1 MKRTLSDELLP
12 TPSQQPQSELTTA
25 TLPNTTAEQ
34 TRSEPTLLNRTAVN
48 PSIEMVTAVNQ
59 PPIQPSE
66 HSTPEKS
73 DRSSSASSSVSSA
86 TTDDEIT
93 LLQKAAWSGDAE
105 SQFRLGKCYISGKGV
120 EINNEY
126 ALMWFTKADLQ
137 NHKESE
143 IVMKAMYANG
153 VWVDSENNCDWV
165 RKAANQGHPQA
176 QYELAVNYENGY
188 GVAVDK
194 EKAFMWYLKA
204 ADQGNVNALIVLGRS
219 YTDGNGVKK
228 DEEKAFQAFLKAAE
242 KNDAIAQIT
251 VSEWYREGRGVVEN
265 LPLATFWHLRLLLNY
280 QNLAFDLIHDH
291 ESIKLIP
298 NVLLNHPELKQLE
311 LIRFSTEEC
320 FSDKNIEI
328 ITHFIRSNSKIQRLS
343 ISAALSERDDHAN
356 ALVQALKVNTK
367 LTQLD
372 INGLEIPNE
381 ISDQIEALLT
391 QNRDIAELHQY
402 VKKHPLIFTADIP
415 VDVVKILNK
424 QIIVSYLKSGQT
436 KEATKKA
443 IDEFLVIASTTALA
457 NDSKTT

>member
-153 VWVDSENNCDWV
+153 LLGENFPIRMVKFFRQICLKYFLLAEIV
-165 RKAANQGHPQA
+165 QG
-176 QYELAVNYENGY
+176 
-188 GVAVDK
+188 
-194 EKAFMWYLKA
+194 
-204 ADQGNVNALIVLGRS
+204 
-219 YTDGNGVKK
+219 
-228 DEEKAFQAFLKAAE
+228 
-242 KNDAIAQIT
+242 
-251 VSEWYREGRGVVEN
+251 
-265 LPLATFWHLRLLLNY
+265 
-280 QNLAFDLIHDH
+280 
-291 ESIKLIP
+291 
-298 NVLLNHPELKQLE
+298 
-311 LIRFSTEEC
+311 RFSL
-320 FSDKNIEI
+320 NI
-328 ITHFIRSNSKIQRLS
+328 LP
-343 ISAALSERDDHAN
+343 
-356 ALVQALKVNTK
+356 ALKV
-367 LTQLD
+367 LVCFGFQFFSREII
-372 INGLEIPNE
+372 INNRQYNYN
-381 ISDQIEALLT
+381 IS
-391 QNRDIAELHQY
+391 QY
-402 VKKHPLIFTADIP
+402 WCNGHLI
-415 VDVVKILNK
+415 
-424 QIIVSYLKSGQT
+424 QM
-436 KEATKKA
+436 
-443 IDEFLVIASTTALA
+443 
-457 NDSKTT
+457 